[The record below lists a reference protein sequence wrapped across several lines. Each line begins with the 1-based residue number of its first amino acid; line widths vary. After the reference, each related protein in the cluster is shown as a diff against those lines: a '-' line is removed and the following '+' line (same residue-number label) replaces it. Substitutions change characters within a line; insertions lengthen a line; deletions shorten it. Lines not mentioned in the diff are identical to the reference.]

1 LLAGLD
7 CFASLAM
14 TRRRRDCPRGDDKMK
29 WLDRADRRDLLVRAS
44 APSSAWGLML
54 QIATRKR
61 AILRQVEQKDSP

>member
-1 LLAGLD
+1 VTG
-7 CFASLAM
+7 
-14 TRRRRDCPRGDDKMK
+14 DCPRGDDKMK